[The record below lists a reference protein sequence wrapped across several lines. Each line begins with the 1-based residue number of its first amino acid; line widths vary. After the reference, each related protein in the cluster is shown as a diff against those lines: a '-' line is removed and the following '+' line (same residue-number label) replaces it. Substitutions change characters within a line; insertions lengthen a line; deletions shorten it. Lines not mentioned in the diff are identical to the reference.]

1 MPSSTIRRNLK
12 IALGSAKPLVEEA
25 MRNRGDMLEEFV
37 ASQRR
42 EN

>member
-1 MPSSTIRRNLK
+1 LK
-12 IALGSAKPLVEEA
+12 IALGSAKSLVEEA
-25 MRNRGDMLEEFV
+25 MRNCDDMLEEFV